1 MAAPLLA
8 SMIPQIGQGLGQVLP
23 YLTLG
28 LFGKK
33 SPQAPLLPKE
43 TAQLEALRAQMA
55 QMAIQRQAHLD
66 PMFSALSSGLFNM
79 LPKHFTA
86 GKTPPTGQ
94 FKSQFA
100 SGNVGMIPN
109 LVRGRSVPR
118 EEK

>member
-1 MAAPLLA
+1 
-8 SMIPQIGQGLGQVLP
+8 
-23 YLTLG
+23 
-28 LFGKK
+28 
-33 SPQAPLLPKE
+33 
-43 TAQLEALRAQMA
+43 
-55 QMAIQRQAHLD
+55 
-66 PMFSALSSGLFNM
+66 LFNM